1 MPSYLL
7 GGGTTGLGAGAGGN
21 CCCTDTASLDRNSAL
36 FFNNLATKLLE
47 MSETIQKRMEDLAN
61 RVPPSQQGGG
71 VLFASIETPAMA
83 LGVKMEY
90 VEYIRRYGPPIKGK
104 FDTEKLAVLRAEL
117 GISENDTVI

>member
-7 GGGTTGLGAGAGGN
+7 GGGTSGIGTGNG
-21 CCCTDTASLDRNSAL
+21 CCCVDNSLDRNSAL

-47 MSETIQKRMEDLAN
+47 MSETIERRMEELAN
-61 RVPPSQQGGG
+61 RVPPTQQGGG

-90 VEYIRRYGPPIKGK
+90 VEYIKRYGPPTKGK
-104 FDTEKLAVLRAEL
+104 FDPEKLAILRAEL
-117 GISENDTVI
+117 GISEADTVI